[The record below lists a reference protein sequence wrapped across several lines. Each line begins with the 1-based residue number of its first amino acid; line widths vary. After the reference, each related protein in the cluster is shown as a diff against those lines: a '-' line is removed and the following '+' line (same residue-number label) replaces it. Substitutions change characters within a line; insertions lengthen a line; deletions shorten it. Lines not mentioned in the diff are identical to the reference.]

1 MQKTLM
7 FKSTVPIHEPLKL
20 VPVNSITETVG
31 CKSTRTQTITTN
43 CTGFVL
49 DSNETQCY
57 YYDQLASLIR
67 MEIQNTSTYGFGGG
81 NGSYDPV
88 DPDPDPDPDP
98 GHNPELIPFN
108 IYFSTTLPSLHDA
121 ISIIEKTI
129 GKKIYGIGFVAYVGD
144 KKYAG
149 PDSPAD
155 GQDLSKSRVQFING
169 NGVRFWPV
177 DVVVTFYF
185 YFVTD
190 STIIN

>member
-20 VPVNSITETVG
+20 VSVNSITETVG

-49 DSNETQCY
+49 DSSETQCY
-57 YYDQLASLIR
+57 YYDQLPSLIR
-67 MEIQNTSTYGFGGG
+67 MEIQSPSTYGFGG

-88 DPDPDPDPDP
+88 DPDPNHDPDDPDL
-98 GHNPELIPFN
+98 ELIPFN

-144 KKYAG
+144 KRYAG

-155 GQDLSKSRVQFING
+155 GQDLSKSRVQFINR
-169 NGVRFWPV
+169 NGIRYWPV

-190 STIIN
+190 STT